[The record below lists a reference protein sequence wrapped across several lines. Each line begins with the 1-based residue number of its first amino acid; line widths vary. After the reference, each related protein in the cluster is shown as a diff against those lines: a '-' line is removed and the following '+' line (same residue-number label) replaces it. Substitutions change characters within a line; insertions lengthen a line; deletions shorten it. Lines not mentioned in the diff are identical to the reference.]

1 MTKKI
6 INIIVIAAV
15 ITVSVFMYMR
25 YNVPPDITSYE
36 IEYMVDGQPAK
47 VSDLQGQN
55 VVIAFYAAWCGT
67 CHREFPHLIAAS
79 KEMAE
84 DDFIFIALTDDTTE
98 DIEKMRRHYGVTFG
112 MHKLSLTLK
121 ENQIYS
127 LPTTYVLNK
136 SGEIVFKKVEEI
148 DWSDAAFRQ
157 EIRQLVQ

>member
-6 INIIVIAAV
+6 INIAVVAIVIT
-15 ITVSVFMYMR
+15 ISVFFYMR
-25 YNVPPDITSYE
+25 YRVAPDITSFE
-36 IEYMVDGQPAK
+36 ITYAVDGQNAK
-47 VSDLQGQN
+47 VSDLQGRN

-67 CHREFPHLIAAS
+67 CHREFPHLIAAAE
-79 KEMAE
+79 EMAA
-84 DDFIFIALTDDTTE
+84 DDFVFIALTDDTPE
-98 DIEKMRRHYGVTFG
+98 DIDKMKAHYGVPFG
-112 MHKLSLTLK
+112 MHKLSKSLK
-121 ENQIYS
+121 ENQIFS